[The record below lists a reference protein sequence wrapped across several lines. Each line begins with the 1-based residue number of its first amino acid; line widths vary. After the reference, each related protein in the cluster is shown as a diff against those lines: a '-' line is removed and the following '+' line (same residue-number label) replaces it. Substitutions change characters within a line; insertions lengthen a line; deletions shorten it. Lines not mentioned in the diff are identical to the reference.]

1 MLAHSF
7 VSLAGGILSLISSAS
22 FVSAQLPLKSGVEFI
37 GRSPTSDNVG
47 VFTPDDYRYFTTVN
61 LGGLNL
67 TLYVDTGSFDLV
79 VYPRGRNIKL
89 TNSTNLH
96 VNEIYGIGEAEGDIQ
111 FADLRMGDIT
121 ISSQAFLLATETQ
134 NFAAYED
141 GILGLGFNGYSTVY
155 NTLARTYGAEF
166 AAQTGNTPVT
176 ALFAQQPSLARTV
189 DMQLS
194 REDELRDITHG
205 TFLVGEHDAN
215 FQDVTSAPQL
225 PVVSP
230 GNRWAVVMDAM
241 NINGAPF
248 TFNKSSVPGTPDGK
262 VVALLDTGYSFPPL
276 PPAAVDAIYSSIPG
290 AVRDPSLGFPWVV
303 PCNASLKLSFVF
315 AGQEFFVHPLD
326 LTYVATDVVGTSGNR
341 VNAAVCVNTF
351 RYNTLNP
358 AEFSGN
364 DLNVGA
370 PFMRNVYASFTY
382 GSGTESAGSF
392 VQMVSTTPDFDT
404 ALQEFQT
411 QRAATLAKFPPVLD
425 PASLNI
431 TSGPSAQSAALSPST
446 AQTPT
451 QFSSAV
457 TVQGATLSLSAGTA
471 SRGTPTVTASA
482 PQNTTAGSSAQEPS
496 GALGRGIWGG
506 KLLGIV
512 ALLSSVLLVL

>member
-1 MLAHSF
+1 MISWLLHTRLS
-7 VSLAGGILSLISSAS
+7 SGGS
-22 FVSAQLPLKSGVEFI
+22 
-37 GRSPTSDNVG
+37 TD
-47 VFTPDDYRYFTTVN
+47 
-61 LGGLNL
+61 L

-121 ISSQAFLLATETQ
+121 ISSQGPANSASAGSSHANVLLSTAFLLATETQ
-134 NFAAYED
+134 NFAAYGD

-155 NTLARTYGAEF
+155 NTLVRTYGAQF
-166 AAQTGNTPVT
+166 AAQTGNTPAT
-176 ALFAQQPSLARTV
+176 ALFAQQPSLPRIV
-189 DMQLS
+189 DIQLS

-215 FQDVTSAPQL
+215 FQDVASAPQL

-230 GNRWAVVMDAM
+230 GNRWAVVLDAM

-315 AGQEFFVHPLD
+315 A
-326 LTYVATDVVGTSGNR
+326 
-341 VNAAVCVNTF
+341 CVF
-351 RYNTLNP
+351 ACY
-358 AEFSGN
+358 
-364 DLNVGA
+364 
-370 PFMRNVYASFTY
+370 
-382 GSGTESAGSF
+382 
-392 VQMVSTTPDFDT
+392 
-404 ALQEFQT
+404 
-411 QRAATLAKFPPVLD
+411 
-425 PASLNI
+425 
-431 TSGPSAQSAALSPST
+431 
-446 AQTPT
+446 
-451 QFSSAV
+451 
-457 TVQGATLSLSAGTA
+457 
-471 SRGTPTVTASA
+471 
-482 PQNTTAGSSAQEPS
+482 
-496 GALGRGIWGG
+496 
-506 KLLGIV
+506 
-512 ALLSSVLLVL
+512 